1 MEDNFVDNRSTFS
14 NGALLSVLRNAFSR
28 HECYNEQLSKL
39 EWRTCGRIAQA
50 EKNTLFGDG
59 LLRGNF
65 PCAARLARMHL
76 LKTHPLAEKHVAQL
90 EQPLWKRSVR
100 TVQCGLDRGRSS

>member
-14 NGALLSVLRNAFSR
+14 NGALLSVLRNAFAR

-39 EWRTCGRIAQA
+39 EWRTWGRIAQA
-50 EKNTLFGDG
+50 EKNSLFGDG
-59 LLRGNF
+59 LLHGNF

-76 LKTHPLAEKHVAQL
+76 LKTHPLAEKTCGTTGTTAL
-90 EQPLWKRSVR
+90 EEECSDCAVRFGSRS
-100 TVQCGLDRGRSS
+100 Q